1 MDHHCPYV
9 FLLLFDC
16 RWINNC
22 VGILNTKFFL
32 LFLVYTFLYCIY
44 SIVLCICYFVHRMTV
59 ETEPV
64 YYLVLTLM
72 VSLYGLFFA
81 AFTISMFVESI
92 GLVTSGTTGKR
103 NENDSLISN

>member
-1 MDHHCPYV
+1 
-9 FLLLFDC
+9 
-16 RWINNC
+16 
-22 VGILNTKFFL
+22 
-32 LFLVYTFLYCIY
+32 
-44 SIVLCICYFVHRMTV
+44 MTV

-72 VSLYGLFFA
+72 ESLYGLFFA

-103 NENDSLISN
+103 NENDSFISN